1 MKQKSDFRRL
11 HEQEG
16 CFLIPNPWDV
26 GTVLSLASLGYSALA
41 TTSVGLAFALGQHAG
56 QVSQKA
62 TLAHCRDLVAA
73 PPPCQFRPILK
84 KALATVRKAVRKPSK
99 LQPQLVWWAG
109 RLKIIPAKNRI
120 LFIRLIWRL
129 RELVRPVW
137 PATR

>member
-16 CFLIPNPWDV
+16 CFLIPNPWDA
-26 GTVLSLASLGYSALA
+26 GTARILASLGYSALA
-41 TTSVGLAFALGQHAG
+41 TTSAGMAFALGQRDG
-56 QVSQKA
+56 RVSQKA
-62 TLAHCRDLVAA
+62 KLAHCRDLVAA
-73 PPPCQFRPILK
+73 TPLPVSVDLE
-84 KALATVRKAVRKPSK
+84 KALATVRKTVRKPSK
-99 LQPQLVWWAG
+99 LQPQLVWRAG

-129 RELVRPVW
+129 RVLARPLQ

>member
-1 MKQKSDFRRL
+1 M
-11 HEQEG
+11 
-16 CFLIPNPWDV
+16 
-26 GTVLSLASLGYSALA
+26 LSLASLGYSALA

-62 TLAHCRDLVAA
+62 TLALSGCRT
-73 PPPCQFRPILK
+73 PPCQFRPILK

>member
-16 CFLIPNPWDV
+16 CFLIPNPRDV
-26 GTVLSLASLGYSALA
+26 GTVLSLPSLGYSALA

-73 PPPCQFRPILK
+73 PP
-84 KALATVRKAVRKPSK
+84 LASF
-99 LQPQLVWWAG
+99 G
-109 RLKIIPAKNRI
+109 RS
-120 LFIRLIWRL
+120 
-129 RELVRPVW
+129 
-137 PATR
+137 

>member
-1 MKQKSDFRRL
+1 MGVVKLSHTYRYNIFTFRVKKCYNSVSVQETHAPLPACSNSEQTMKQKSDFRRL

-16 CFLIPNPWDV
+16 CFLIPNLWDV

-73 PPPCQFRPILK
+73 PP
-84 KALATVRKAVRKPSK
+84 LASF
-99 LQPQLVWWAG
+99 G
-109 RLKIIPAKNRI
+109 RS
-120 LFIRLIWRL
+120 
-129 RELVRPVW
+129 
-137 PATR
+137 